1 MFESLEVNAE
11 HIPAYKLGVHIA
23 QVVFALVLW
32 ILEIVVFRAKDA
44 PVTGAIGWTFA
55 VCFLSIPAWLYLAM
69 APRFPRTRKFAE
81 PRAMAVVDGLFAII
95 WLSAFATQAS
105 YNTAGLCGSVCGVSK
120 AIVGLGFFVF
130 LFFCVSTF
138 ISIWTIQYWKWNN
151 RLPGYDTKSRGGVAD
166 PSAIDPDKAAFSMA
180 PHGDDAYAPVNM
192 NDHDNDP
199 EIPLGGGVGASGAHS
214 DYADPYGAPRLSP
227 DPYGG
232 PSVPPAPS
240 SYGGGSVVGGQQA
253 NPFRDDNPFDDD
265 TAYNP
270 GGRTSAMGGS
280 MGSRY
285 AAPTAQDEY
294 DDARFPSAN
303 YDRITR

>member
-1 MFESLEVNAE
+1 
-11 HIPAYKLGVHIA
+11 
-23 QVVFALVLW
+23 
-32 ILEIVVFRAKDA
+32 
-44 PVTGAIGWTFA
+44 
-55 VCFLSIPAWLYLAM
+55 M
-69 APRFPRTRKFAE
+69 APRFPRTRRFAE
-81 PRAMAVVDGLFAII
+81 PRAMAVVDGFFTII

-130 LFFCVSTF
+130 LFFCISTF

-151 RLPGYDTKSRGGVAD
+151 RLPGYDKASRGGD
-166 PSAIDPDKAAFSMA
+166 PNNIDPDKAAFSMA

-199 EIPLGGGVGASGAHS
+199 EIPLGGGIGGGGVGAHS
-214 DYADPYGAPRLSP
+214 DYADPYGAPRRSP

-232 PSVPPAPS
+232 PSSVGPAGS
-240 SYGGGSVVGGQQA
+240 SYGGSITGRE
-253 NPFRDDNPFDDD
+253 NPFRDENPFDDD
-265 TAYNP
+265 TSYNP
-270 GGRTSAMGGS
+270 GGRTSAMGS

-285 AAPTAQDEY
+285 TAPTVQDDY
-294 DDARFPSAN
+294 DARFPAAN